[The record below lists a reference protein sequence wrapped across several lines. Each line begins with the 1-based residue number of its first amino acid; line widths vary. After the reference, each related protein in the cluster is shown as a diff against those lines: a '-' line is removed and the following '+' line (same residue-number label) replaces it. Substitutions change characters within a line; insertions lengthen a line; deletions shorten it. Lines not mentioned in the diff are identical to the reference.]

1 MSDYKKFQEW
11 LDVCPVKMLEYDDFT
26 DQFRIVLEV
35 PLEDDDEHQ

>member
-26 DQFRIVLEV
+26 DKFRIVFEV
-35 PLEDDDEHQ
+35 PLEEDVE